1 MGMEKFEAGTHT
13 VRVQGG
19 SEGPAAFKL
28 SSESSEPG
36 TEGVERSTIG
46 LL

>member
-28 SSESSEPG
+28 SSEPG
-36 TEGVERSTIG
+36 REGVERSTIG